1 MEICKVGDENRN
13 LHCQLA
19 CVVLL
24 EAMEKDGA
32 VLPDGVVGNQ
42 IKHAV
47 EIMDGSGSKSNQ
59 HSVMDNLQLTDEH
72 LVFKL
77 SSIDP
82 RAKCSEIVVSVNV
95 TKVTSSI
102 ITSVIIAL
110 HDSVPMVGLEV
121 GMAMS
126 DAAGCNWVSYRDT
139 IP

>member
-1 MEICKVGDENRN
+1 MEIYNVGDENRN
-13 LHCQLA
+13 LHRQLA

-47 EIMDGSGSKSNQ
+47 EIMDGSGFKSNQ
-59 HSVMDNLQLTDEH
+59 HSIMDSLQLTDEH

-82 RAKCSEIVVSVNV
+82 KAKCSEIVVSVNV
-95 TKVTSSI
+95 TKVTSRV
-102 ITSVIIAL
+102 ITSMRIAL
-110 HDSVPMVGLEV
+110 HDLLPMVGFEV
-121 GMAMS
+121 GQ
-126 DAAGCNWVSYRDT
+126 
-139 IP
+139 